1 MTRGDND
8 VYDSGM
14 TVRWGA
20 RSWPEAGAWKGA
32 GMRPRIFL
40 LRPKLGPGE
49 RVLRTWHANW
59 LRRGIA
65 RGGTL
70 NLTDRR
76 LLFQPNSVESLILRA
91 ESWDR
96 SQLRG
101 TELVEGRRRIGT
113 WKRRMGVVLLDGE
126 VVEFVV
132 WAPEAAVRELAALLA
147 DGPASC

>member
-1 MTRGDND
+1 M
-8 VYDSGM
+8 
-14 TVRWGA
+14 
-20 RSWPEAGAWKGA
+20 
-32 GMRPRIFL
+32 
-40 LRPKLGPGE
+40 
-49 RVLRTWHANW
+49 
-59 LRRGIA
+59 
-65 RGGTL
+65 